1 MRLQAVEV
9 ARWLRRRVENVAVAL
24 LSVMFATFIL
34 QIFFR
39 YVLNNPV
46 GWSEEVIITTWL
58 WSVLWGAAFVLRE
71 SEEIRFDIIYSN
83 IGEGARRVFTAVS
96 GLALIVLYGISL
108 PGAYSYV
115 SFMRVERSAY
125 LQVPISW
132 LYSVYVIFAV
142 ACVGRYCWLVYQ
154 AVRGARSPATDPAQL
169 VDSSVPVSPFALCIV
184 TIVFLGTLGLP
195 IGHSMIAA
203 SILYLLLS
211 GLDLG
216 TVAEQILHELFNSY
230 VLLAI
235 PLFILAADLMNIGS
249 LTDRLLQFCLVL
261 VGRFRGG
268 LGHVNVVANMIFAG
282 MSGSAIADAVGV
294 GRIIIGMMTK
304 DGRYPVA
311 YAGAITASAAII
323 GPIIPPSIPM
333 VLYALISDTSI
344 GYLFLGGFVPEIM
357 LGVAFMTMNSVIA
370 RRRNYPV
377 EPPVPLR
384 KVPRITL
391 RAFPALMLPVILL
404 FGIYGG
410 VMTPTEGAAAAA
422 FYALFASTVL
432 YRAVTWNQLYG
443 AILTSGKAST
453 SIGILIA
460 GALVF
465 NYVVTSENIPK
476 SLQALMSGYHLSAGG
491 FLLIVNIVL
500 LILGC
505 LLEGSTIL
513 LVVVPI
519 FIPTAKALG
528 IDLVHFGVVVVVNI
542 MIGLLTPPYGLLL
555 FVLANMTK
563 QPLTAIVR
571 EAAPFIFTAIVLLA
585 FITVVPESILWLPRL
600 MGYKG

>member
-1 MRLQAVEV
+1 LP
-9 ARWLRRRVENVAVAL
+9 L
-24 LSVMFATFIL
+24 LLA
-34 QIFFR
+34 
-39 YVLNNPV
+39 
-46 GWSEEVIITTWL
+46 
-58 WSVLWGAAFVLRE
+58 GAARPARKKI
-71 SEEIRFDIIYSN
+71 IRN
-83 IGEGARRVFTAVS
+83 RS
-96 GLALIVLYGISL
+96 GKD
-108 PGAYSYV
+108 
-115 SFMRVERSAY
+115 
-125 LQVPISW
+125 
-132 LYSVYVIFAV
+132 
-142 ACVGRYCWLVYQ
+142 GRL
-154 AVRGARSPATDPAQL
+154 TMM
-169 VDSSVPVSPFALCIV
+169 VSPFALCIV
-184 TIVFLGTLGLP
+184 TIVFLGALGLP
-195 IGHSMIAA
+195 IGHSMIVA
-203 SILYLLLS
+203 SIFYLLLS

-216 TVAEQILHELFNSY
+216 TAAEQILNGLFNSY

-282 MSGSAIADAVGV
+282 MSGSAIADAVGI

-311 YAGAITASAAII
+311 YAAAITASAAII

-333 VLYALISDTSI
+333 VVYALVSDTSI
-344 GYLFLGGFVPEIM
+344 GYLFLGGFVPGIM
-357 LGVAFMTMNSVIA
+357 LGIAFMVMNSIIA

-377 EPPVPLR
+377 EAPVPLR
-384 KVPRITL
+384 DVPRITL
-391 RAFPALMLPVILL
+391 RAFPALLLPVILL

-432 YRAVTWNQLYG
+432 YRAVTWKQLYA
-443 AILTSGKAST
+443 AILTSGKATT
-453 SIGILIA
+453 SIGMLIA
-460 GALVF
+460 GALIF
-465 NYVVTSENIPK
+465 NYVVTIENIPT
-476 SLQALMSGYHLSAGG
+476 SLANFMHGMSFSAGS
-491 FLLIVNIVL
+491 FLLVVNTIL

-505 LLEGSTIL
+505 LLEGTTIL
-513 LVVVPI
+513 LVIVPI

-563 QPLTAIVR
+563 QPLGAIVR
-571 EAAPFIFTAIVLLA
+571 EAAPFIFAAILVLA
-585 FITVVPESILWLPRL
+585 VITWVPESILWLPRL

>member
-1 MRLQAVEV
+1 MPL
-9 ARWLRRRVENVAVAL
+9 
-24 LSVMFATFIL
+24 T
-34 QIFFR
+34 
-39 YVLNNPV
+39 
-46 GWSEEVIITTWL
+46 
-58 WSVLWGAAFVLRE
+58 
-71 SEEIRFDIIYSN
+71 
-83 IGEGARRVFTAVS
+83 
-96 GLALIVLYGISL
+96 
-108 PGAYSYV
+108 
-115 SFMRVERSAY
+115 
-125 LQVPISW
+125 
-132 LYSVYVIFAV
+132 
-142 ACVGRYCWLVYQ
+142 
-154 AVRGARSPATDPAQL
+154 
-169 VDSSVPVSPFALCIV
+169 PFALCVLAIV
-184 TIVFLGTLGLP
+184 LLGAFGLP

-203 SILYLLLS
+203 SILYLLLA
-211 GLDLG
+211 GLDPG
-216 TVAEQILHELFNSY
+216 TAAEQILNGLFNSY

-282 MSGSAIADAVGV
+282 MSGSAIADAVGI
-294 GRIIIGMMTK
+294 GRIIIGMMTRE
-304 DGRYPVA
+304 GRYPIA

-344 GYLFLGGFVPEIM
+344 GYLFLGGFVPGVM
-357 LGVAFMTMNSVIA
+357 LGLAFMAMNSIVA
-370 RRRNYPV
+370 RRRNYPI
-377 EPPVPLR
+377 EPPIPLR
-384 KVPRITL
+384 EIPRITI

-432 YRAVTWNQLYG
+432 YRTVTRKQLYQ
-443 AILTSGKAST
+443 AILASGRATT
-453 SIGILIA
+453 SIGMLIA
-460 GALVF
+460 GAMVF
-465 NYVVTSENIPK
+465 NYVVTIENIPN
-476 SLQALMSGYHLSAGG
+476 ALARFMSGYDLSAGG
-491 FLLIVNIVL
+491 FLLVVNIIL
-500 LILGC
+500 IILGC

-555 FVLANMTK
+555 FVLANMTR
-563 QPLTAIVR
+563 QPLGAIVR
-571 EAAPFIFTAIVLLA
+571 EAVPFILMAILVLA
-585 FITVVPESILWLPRL
+585 IITVIPDSILWLPRL